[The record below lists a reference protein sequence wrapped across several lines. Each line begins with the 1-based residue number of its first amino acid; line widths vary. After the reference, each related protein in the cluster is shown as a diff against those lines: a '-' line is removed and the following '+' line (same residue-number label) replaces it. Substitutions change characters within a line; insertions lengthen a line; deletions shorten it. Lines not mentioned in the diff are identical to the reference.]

1 MSSRLLVF
9 GASGDTGREIVSQ
22 ALERGLQVTAFV
34 RKPARLAVRNAN
46 LRIVQGN
53 VADRSCV
60 AAAVGGQ
67 DAVISALG
75 VGRLLRHDAAV
86 VDGIRNI
93 IQAMHDQ
100 DLRRFIYLSFIG
112 VGESRKDA
120 GWMLRYVARWPLRSE
135 IADHEAK
142 EALVRSSQSDWTIVR
157 APKLT
162 NGPYTGSYRA
172 GEHIVARSPLPKLSR
187 ADVADFMLSQ
197 IVDTTYVGRTARVLP

>member
-9 GASGDTGREIVSQ
+9 GASGGTGREIVAQ

-34 RKPARLAVRNAN
+34 RESRLPVRHGN
-46 LRIVQGN
+46 LRIVQGD
-53 VADRSCV
+53 VADRPCV
-60 AAAVGGQ
+60 ATAVAGQ

-75 VGRLLRHDAAV
+75 VGRPLRHDAVV

-93 IQAMHDQ
+93 IRAMHDQ
-100 DLRRFIYLSFIG
+100 EVRRLIYLSFIG
-112 VGESRKDA
+112 VSESRKDA
-120 GWMLRYVARWPLRSE
+120 GWAVKFVARWPLRNE

-142 EALVRSSQSDWTIVR
+142 ESLIRSSQLDWTIVR

-172 GEHIVARSPLPKLSR
+172 GERIVARSPLPALSR

-197 IVDTTYVGRTARVLP
+197 IVDTTYLGRAPRVLP

>member
-1 MSSRLLVF
+1 VSSRLLVF
-9 GASGDTGREIVSQ
+9 GASGGTGREIVAQ
-22 ALERGLQVTAFV
+22 ALERGLRVTAFV
-34 RKPARLAVRNAN
+34 RKSARLAVRHEN
-46 LRIVQGN
+46 LQIVQGN
-53 VADRSCV
+53 VADRWCV
-60 AAAVGGQ
+60 ATALAGQ

-75 VGRLLRHDAAV
+75 VGRPLRHDAAV

-100 DLRRFIYLSFIG
+100 DLRRLIYLSFIG
-112 VGESRKDA
+112 VSESRKDA

-135 IADHEAK
+135 IADHETK
-142 EALVRSSQSDWTIVR
+142 ETLVRSSRLDWTIVR

-172 GEHIVARSPLPKLSR
+172 GERIMARSPLPELSR

-197 IVDTTYVGRTARVLP
+197 IVDTTYVGRAPRLLP

>member
-1 MSSRLLVF
+1 VSSRLLVF
-9 GASGDTGREIVSQ
+9 GASGATGREIVAQ

-34 RKPARLAVRNAN
+34 RESARLAIRHEN

-60 AAAVGGQ
+60 AVAVAGQ

-75 VGRLLRHDAAV
+75 VGRPLRHDAAV

-93 IQAMHDQ
+93 IHAMYDQ
-100 DLRRFIYLSFIG
+100 KVRRLIYLSFIG
-112 VGESRKDA
+112 VGESRKEA

-142 EALVRSSQSDWTIVR
+142 EALVRPSQLDWTIVR

-162 NGPYTGSYRA
+162 KGPYTGSYRT
-172 GEHIVARSPLPKLSR
+172 GEHIVARSPIPALSR

-197 IVDTTYVGRTARVLP
+197 IVDTTYVGRAPRLLP

>member
-9 GASGDTGREIVSQ
+9 GASGGTGREIISQ

-34 RKPARLAVRNAN
+34 RELARLAVRHDN

-60 AAAVGGQ
+60 ATAVAGQ

-75 VGRLLRHDAAV
+75 VGRPLRHDAAV

-93 IQAMHDQ
+93 IQAMRDQ
-100 DLRRFIYLSFIG
+100 DVRRLIYLSFIG
-112 VGESRKDA
+112 VSESRKDA
-120 GWMLRYVARWPLRSE
+120 GWMLRYIARWPLRSE

-142 EALVRSSQSDWTIVR
+142 EALIRSSQLDWTLVR

-162 NGPYTGSYRA
+162 NGPYTGTYRA
-172 GEHIVARSPLPKLSR
+172 GDGIASRSQLPVLSR

-197 IVDTTYVGRTARVLP
+197 IVDTTYVGRAPRVLP

>member
-9 GASGDTGREIVSQ
+9 GASGGTGREIVSQ

-34 RKPARLAVRNAN
+34 RKPARLAVRNAS

-60 AAAVGGQ
+60 AAAVADQ

-75 VGRLLRHDAAV
+75 VGRPLRHDAAV

-112 VGESRKDA
+112 VRESRKDA
-120 GWMLRYVARWPLRSE
+120 GWMLRYVARWPLSSE

-172 GEHIVARSPLPKLSR
+172 GERIVARSPLPELSR

-197 IVDTTYVGRTARVLP
+197 IVDTTYVARIARVLP